1 MDEILTRWATDL
13 SKYTRDFKTHAE
25 TVAKWDQIIV
35 DNSSKIDKLYVRTRT
50 CEKQT
55 MSVEMQLSAVENQQ
69 AELENWLTK
78 YENDVDEMLAKESSN
93 PSEAGGPDQERE
105 RTYKTAEKLAEKLE
119 DMGRDLESMIE
130 EVNAA
135 NASLTKN
142 GKADEPVSLSF
153 SHTRS
158 ELTLCKITQIVRIL
172 NSHLTQLQ
180 AIDQGTAELQA
191 KVAAAQK
198 AAGGLGYLN
207 GSTNG
212 DNRAAVDDF
221 YRSYMGRR

>member
-1 MDEILTRWATDL
+1 
-13 SKYTRDFKTHAE
+13 
-25 TVAKWDQIIV
+25 
-35 DNSSKIDKLYVRTRT
+35 
-50 CEKQT
+50 

-69 AELENWLTK
+69 SELEGWLTK
-78 YENDVDEMLAKESSN
+78 YENEVDEMLSKEGSN
-93 PSEAGGPDQERE
+93 PPEVGGPDQERE
-105 RTYKTAEKLAEKLE
+105 RTYKLAEKLAEKLD
-119 DMGRDLESMIE
+119 DMGRDLEGMVE
-130 EVNAA
+130 EVNSA
-135 NASLTKN
+135 NSSLSKT
-142 GKADEPVSLSF
+142 GKADEPVSGKHSIPILQ
-153 SHTRS
+153 
-158 ELTLCKITQIVRIL
+158 LTTSQLTQIVRIL

-198 AAGGLGYLN
+198 TAGNLGYLN